1 MAPEK
6 YVSQDELRSLFNDG
20 RYYQRMQEGEF
31 IPEVTDVGPSPS
43 RFPGEVRS
51 QTVAYIDQT
60 GRTIVIVHQYGYDNG
75 DVAEGTLPDP
85 KFIFESGVRHKLL
98 RA

>member
-6 YVSQDELRSLFNDG
+6 YVSQDELRSLFSHG
-20 RYYQRMQEGEF
+20 RYYERMQQGEF
-31 IPEVTDVGPSPS
+31 MPEVHDVGPSPS
-43 RFPGEVRS
+43 RFSSDVRS
-51 QTVAYIDQT
+51 QTVAYIDQA

-75 DVAEGTLPDP
+75 DVAENALPDP
-85 KFIFESGVRHKLL
+85 KFIFEKGVRYKLL